1 MIKLNTLKLQNFMCV
16 ENAELDFKDQ
26 KVIILLGDNG
36 NGKSTVLDA
45 ISLCLTESKRGDSYK
60 DYIRRGTKEAKIKLD
75 AEVRGSPIIFDI
87 TINSTGTALDRKV
100 TYLAK
105 RKEPFVNSEV
115 TTLLEELDLPFF
127 GDILMSA
134 QKADDITSKGPT
146 DRANYLKK
154 LLNFSFEKET
164 AFCKDKIDRARED
177 IKKGNEHLDYNNN
190 AITIKKNQIQ
200 AIPEDV
206 YSDKKKE
213 IESAIR
219 TVQNQLSKYSGL
231 TDKQRK
237 LNESLNNVLQQKY
250 VVSNSIST
258 INTQIGNL
266 SSMKEA
272 LTKYDDDNKKL
283 SNDVLEIT
291 QLISNINAEL
301 VKLSNEQTE
310 LENTKSDF
318 IKRIA
323 EKSSELQTIKKH
335 LSLIDSG
342 KCPECGHVFT
352 NADKAEYEKAY
363 NDTTEQLEKL
373 NSESSINQNN
383 LSEVI
388 NNKLSKNTE
397 LSTLSTKLA
406 TCNSTISNNTRARE
420 QLNNQIMLLEQIS
433 LSLPEKEQELKK
445 LVESESVITNEQK
458 DLEKSLKEYEELNK
472 DLQNGQIQLNEIT
485 KQISLRDN
493 IIKTNDI
500 IANEITALNIDSEI
514 VQKSIEQAE
523 KDEKVYKE
531 AFTLLSKNL
540 PDYLTVKTCDLLQ
553 EEMNNFI
560 HVVFPEMEIRLFQN
574 KKGIEFFYTKEQN
587 YNKDDMSN
595 AKMASGFEKDLLTLA
610 FKVALCKL
618 YCLPFA
624 FFDEPD
630 GHSSDVNA
638 ERLFKSLFTNG
649 IFEQV
654 FFISHKSGVRDI
666 VKSNA
671 EGVRTYYVEHGKF
684 SLDSNY

>member
-16 ENAELDFKDQ
+16 ENAELDFRDQ

-87 TINSTGTALDRKV
+87 TINSSGTALDRKV
-100 TYLAK
+100 TYLTK
-105 RKEPFVNSEV
+105 RKEPFINSEV

-164 AFCKDKIDRARED
+164 AFCKDKIDKARED
-177 IKKGNEHLDYNNN
+177 IKKGKEHLDYNNN

-200 AIPEDV
+200 DIPEDV

-213 IESAIR
+213 IESAIQI
-219 TVQNQLSKYSGL
+219 VQNQLSKYSGL

-266 SSMKEA
+266 SSMKET
-272 LTKYDDDNKKL
+272 LTKYDDDNQRL

-291 QLISNINAEL
+291 QLISNINSEL
-301 VKLSNEQTE
+301 VKLSNEQVE

-342 KCPECGHVFT
+342 KCPECGHIFT

-373 NSESSINQNN
+373 NNESNINQNN
-383 LSEVI
+383 LNEVI
-388 NNKLSKNTE
+388 SNKLSKNTE
-397 LSTLSTKLA
+397 LSTLSTQLA
-406 TCNSTISNNTRARE
+406 TCNNTISNNTRARE
-420 QLNNQIMLLEQIS
+420 QLNNQIVSLEQLS
-433 LSLPEKEQELKK
+433 LSLPEKEQELSK

-458 DLEKSLKEYEELNK
+458 ELEKSLKEYEELNK

-500 IANEITALNIDSEI
+500 ITNEIAALNIDSDT

-630 GHSSDVNA
+630 GHSSDGNA

>member
-213 IESAIR
+213 IESAIQ

-291 QLISNINAEL
+291 QFISNINVEL

-420 QLNNQIMLLEQIS
+420 QLNNQIMSLEQVS

-445 LVESESVITNEQK
+445 LVESESAITNEQR

-493 IIKTNDI
+493 IIKANDI

-587 YNKDDMSN
+587 YNKEDMSN

-630 GHSSDVNA
+630 GHSSDGNA

>member
-87 TINSTGTALDRKV
+87 TINSIGTALDRKV

-164 AFCKDKIDRARED
+164 AFCKDKIDKARED

-213 IESAIR
+213 IESAIQ

-420 QLNNQIMLLEQIS
+420 QLNNQIMSLEQIS

-630 GHSSDVNA
+630 GHSSDGNA

>member
-1 MIKLNTLKLQNFMCV
+1 
-16 ENAELDFKDQ
+16 
-26 KVIILLGDNG
+26 
-36 NGKSTVLDA
+36 
-45 ISLCLTESKRGDSYK
+45 
-60 DYIRRGTKEAKIKLD
+60 
-75 AEVRGSPIIFDI
+75 
-87 TINSTGTALDRKV
+87 
-100 TYLAK
+100 
-105 RKEPFVNSEV
+105 
-115 TTLLEELDLPFF
+115 
-127 GDILMSA
+127 MS
-134 QKADDITSKGPT
+134 
-146 DRANYLKK
+146 
-154 LLNFSFEKET
+154 
-164 AFCKDKIDRARED
+164 
-177 IKKGNEHLDYNNN
+177 
-190 AITIKKNQIQ
+190 
-200 AIPEDV
+200 
-206 YSDKKKE
+206 
-213 IESAIR
+213 
-219 TVQNQLSKYSGL
+219 
-231 TDKQRK
+231 
-237 LNESLNNVLQQKY
+237 
-250 VVSNSIST
+250 
-258 INTQIGNL
+258 
-266 SSMKEA
+266 
-272 LTKYDDDNKKL
+272 
-283 SNDVLEIT
+283 
-291 QLISNINAEL
+291 
-301 VKLSNEQTE
+301 
-310 LENTKSDF
+310 
-318 IKRIA
+318 
-323 EKSSELQTIKKH
+323 
-335 LSLIDSG
+335 
-342 KCPECGHVFT
+342 
-352 NADKAEYEKAY
+352 
-363 NDTTEQLEKL
+363 
-373 NSESSINQNN
+373 
-383 LSEVI
+383 
-388 NNKLSKNTE
+388 
-397 LSTLSTKLA
+397 
-406 TCNSTISNNTRARE
+406 
-420 QLNNQIMLLEQIS
+420 LEQVS

-445 LVESESVITNEQK
+445 LVESESAITNEQR

-493 IIKTNDI
+493 IIKANDI

-587 YNKDDMSN
+587 YNKEDMSN

-630 GHSSDVNA
+630 GHSSDGNA

>member
-45 ISLCLTESKRGDSYK
+45 ISLCLTESKRGDSFK

-87 TINSTGTALDRKV
+87 TINSSGTALDRKV

-105 RKEPFVNSEV
+105 RKEPFINSEV

-213 IESAIR
+213 IESAIQ

-237 LNESLNNVLQQKY
+237 LNESLNSVLQQKY
-250 VVSNSIST
+250 VVTNSIST

-266 SSMKEA
+266 SSMKES

-291 QLISNINAEL
+291 QFISNINAEL

-363 NDTTEQLEKL
+363 NDISEQLEKL

-383 LSEVI
+383 LNEVI

-420 QLNNQIMLLEQIS
+420 QLNNQIVSLEQIS

-445 LVESESVITNEQK
+445 LVENESVITNEQK
-458 DLEKSLKEYEELNK
+458 ELEKSLKEYEELNK

-500 IANEITALNIDSEI
+500 IANEITALNIDSEV

-630 GHSSDVNA
+630 GHSSDGNA

>member
-213 IESAIR
+213 IESAIQ

-352 NADKAEYEKAY
+352 NSDKAEYEKAY

-420 QLNNQIMLLEQIS
+420 QLNNQIMSLEQVS

-445 LVESESVITNEQK
+445 LVESESAITNEQR

-493 IIKTNDI
+493 IIKANDI

-587 YNKDDMSN
+587 YNKEDMSN

-630 GHSSDVNA
+630 GHSSDGNA

>member
-16 ENAELDFKDQ
+16 ENAELNFKDQ

-87 TINSTGTALDRKV
+87 TINSIGTALDRKV

-164 AFCKDKIDRARED
+164 AFCKDKIDKARED

-200 AIPEDV
+200 AIPEDI

-213 IESAIR
+213 IESAIQ

-266 SSMKEA
+266 SSMKET

-283 SNDVLEIT
+283 SSDVLEIT

-301 VKLSNEQTE
+301 VKLSNEQAE

-373 NSESSINQNN
+373 NSESNINQNN
-383 LSEVI
+383 LNEVI

-406 TCNSTISNNTRARE
+406 TCNSTISSNTRARE
-420 QLNNQIMLLEQIS
+420 QLNNQIMSLEQIS

-630 GHSSDVNA
+630 GHSSDGNA

-671 EGVRTYYVEHGKF
+671 ESVRTYYVEHGKF